1 DISNAGGGAGN
12 GGEPNNSSG
21 DNNKGGFWKF
31 WETGGMFQVWG
42 VMKDMPGYKA
52 NSRKRSAV
60 DVSMNYD
67 EAYERGA
74 GGSLRKGKNF
84 LERLE
89 NWLGGMD
96 DRSGL
101 VDKLNETET
110 KSETEKEDLNTM
122 DSLYPTKKEVVG
134 YGAVL
139 YHQIDSMKVKVSPNS
154 QNGKVIESH

>member
-1 DISNAGGGAGN
+1 EYQLSNGLFGSFIDYDWDNSYWFINDRGSTISQVGNQILKTYEMDGEWITDISNAGGGAGN
-12 GGEPNNSSG
+12 GGESNNSSG

-74 GGSLRKGKNF
+74 G
-84 LERLE
+84 
-89 NWLGGMD
+89 
-96 DRSGL
+96 
-101 VDKLNETET
+101 
-110 KSETEKEDLNTM
+110 
-122 DSLYPTKKEVVG
+122 
-134 YGAVL
+134 
-139 YHQIDSMKVKVSPNS
+139 
-154 QNGKVIESH
+154 